1 MLSKSKGQIL
11 RVAAALHILFAM
23 YPPVGSDDD
32 GIGSEIT
39 NKAILA
45 AINFVEVCCQQ
56 TAYMAGRGELQQ
68 DIQLIKASEYCVDVV
83 LKLNLV
89 ISDHF

>member
-32 GIGSEIT
+32 DIGSEIT
-39 NKAILA
+39 N
-45 AINFVEVCCQQ
+45 NFVEVCCQQ